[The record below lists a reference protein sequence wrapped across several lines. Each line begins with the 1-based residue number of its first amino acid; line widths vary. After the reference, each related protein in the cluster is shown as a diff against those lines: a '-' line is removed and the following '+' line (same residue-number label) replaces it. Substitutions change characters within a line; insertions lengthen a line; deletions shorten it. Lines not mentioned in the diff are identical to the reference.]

1 MMPEIQSRTL
11 NDLLEEL
18 AGRYFDRAA
27 LGWADKAP
35 ITYGEFMDRVSRVA
49 ELLRESGIGHGDRV
63 AILGENSP
71 NWGIAYFSIVRVGAV
86 AVPILPDFPES
97 DIRHILMDSEAK
109 LLFATSRQLEKIDD
123 LGCCQ
128 IKYVITLDDF
138 QTELPNIQVQTF
150 SHTLERALDFI
161 KKFPSAIGLKS
172 RQVSEDDL
180 ASIIYTSGT
189 SGHSKAVMLTH
200 GNFTANVK
208 STRGL
213 APVTRDFIF
222 LSMLPLSHT
231 YEFTVGFLYPLSHGA
246 QIRYLDRP
254 PTPRVLE
261 EICGQ
266 LRPHAICS
274 VPLILEKIFKKKVL
288 PLLEQKKLVRA
299 ALRIPLVRR
308 KIYRKINDSLMSF
321 FGGRLEVMAVGGAPF
336 NFEAERLFRAI
347 GFPYLVGYGL
357 TETAPLL
364 AGGPMGD
371 SSIQVGAIGKV
382 IPGVQIRI
390 HEPEGDLGI
399 GEICAKGENVM
410 KGYYKNPRQTQEVFD
425 EEGWLHTGDLGYFD
439 RNNNLVITGR
449 CKNMIL
455 MSNGENIFPEAIEDI
470 LNSMMLVSEAL
481 VLERN
486 GRLEAWIY
494 LDYDLVDS
502 ETRGRSEDE
511 RAKYI
516 DHVLAR
522 IKAEANARLSTYSK
536 LSAIIERKEPF
547 IKTATS
553 KIKRFL
559 YTRDGAV

>member
-1 MMPEIQSRTL
+1 MMPEIQSQTL

-18 AGRYFDRAA
+18 AGRYFDRPA
-27 LGWADKAP
+27 LGWADKDP
-35 ITYGEFMDRVSRVA
+35 ITYGEFMDRVGRVA

-71 NWGIAYFSIVRVGAV
+71 NWGIAYFSTVRVGAV

-97 DIRHILMDSEAK
+97 DIRHILMDSESK

-128 IKYVITLDDF
+128 VQYVITLDDF

-161 KKFPSAIGLKS
+161 KKFPSTIGLKS
-172 RQVSEDDL
+172 RQVSADDL

-208 STRGL
+208 SCRGL
-213 APVTRDFIF
+213 APVTHDYIF

-231 YEFTVGFLYPLSHGA
+231 YEFTVGFLYPFSHGA

-261 EICGQ
+261 EICSR

-288 PLLEQKKLVRA
+288 PLIEQKRLVRA
-299 ALRIPLVRR
+299 ALHVPLVRR
-308 KIYRKINDSLMSF
+308 KIYRKINDSLMTF

-371 SSIQVGAIGKV
+371 DSIQVGSIGKV

-390 HEPEGDLGI
+390 HEPEGDPGI

-410 KGYYKNPRQTQEVFD
+410 KGYYKNPRQTEEVFD
-425 EEGWLHTGDLGYFD
+425 RDGWLHTGDLGYFD
-439 RNNNLVITGR
+439 RYDNLIITGR

-455 MSNGENIFPEAIEDI
+455 MSNGENIFPEAIEDV

-516 DHVLAR
+516 DHALAQ
-522 IKAEANARLSTYSK
+522 IKAEANERLSTYSK

-553 KIKRFL
+553 KIKRYL
-559 YTRDGAV
+559 YTRDGVV